1 MTKTSRPKVRLEH
14 LYEFPGHLIRRA
26 HQISGA
32 MFDRH
37 LGEFELTAVQY
48 MAMVAIGSNPATDAT
63 RLSDM
68 IVFDRATIGGVID
81 RLETKGLVVRTPS
94 TTDRRTKGLSLS
106 EQGRALLD
114 KVEGRVVKVQDDIL
128 KPLSTTERRQL
139 ITLLK
144 KLVSL
149 HTEGELAQRDGTN

>member
-1 MTKTSRPKVRLEH
+1 MTKTPRSKVRLEH

-32 MFDRH
+32 TFDRH

-48 MAMVAIGSNPATDAT
+48 MAMMAINSHPGTDAT

-81 RLETKGLVVRTPS
+81 RLESKGFVTRTPS
-94 TTDRRTKGLSLS
+94 MTDRRTKGLSLS
-106 EQGRALLD
+106 DEGRALLD
-114 KVEGRVVKVQDDIL
+114 RVESRVLKVQEDL
-128 KPLSTTERRQL
+128 LAPLPAGERRQL
-139 ITLLK
+139 IALLK
-144 KLVSL
+144 RLVHL
-149 HTEGELAQRDGTN
+149 HSEGELAQRSGTS

>member
-1 MTKTSRPKVRLEH
+1 MIKGPRSKLKLEH

-37 LGEFELTAVQY
+37 LGEFDLTAVQY
-48 MAMVAIGSNPATDAT
+48 MAMVAIGSNPAVDAT

-81 RLETKGLVVRTPS
+81 RLESKGLVARTPS
-94 TTDRRTKGLSLS
+94 VTDRRSKGLSLS
-106 EQGRALLD
+106 EKGYELLD
-114 KVEGRVVKVQDDIL
+114 KVESRVVKVQEDIL
-128 KPLSTTERRQL
+128 KPLPATERRQL
-139 ITLLK
+139 VALLK
-144 KLVSL
+144 KLVGL
-149 HTEGELAQRDGTN
+149 HAEGEVTQRSGTV